1 MARTVGRSIEAIRAK
16 VLGVGG
22 SVAGSVTAA
31 GLSAACHVILS
42 GLGFLE
48 DAAERNTVRRL
59 TADRSTGERA

>member
-42 GLGFLE
+42 GSGFSKTQ
-48 DAAERNTVRRL
+48 RNGT
-59 TADRSTGERA
+59 RSAG

>member
-1 MARTVGRSIEAIRAK
+1 MARSVGRSVESIRAK
-16 VLGVGG
+16 VLGAGG
-22 SVAGSVTAA
+22 AVTAA

-59 TADRSTGERA
+59 TDERQTGARAR